1 MRRLLAAAAGSFI
14 AVSAGAGIASAAV
27 SAAELQDMISNQMA
41 SQGGSPPDSV
51 VCPDDLSPDLGA
63 AVTCA
68 VTKNGE
74 TRGVTITVASV
85 ENGQVGL
92 SMALARQ

>member
-1 MRRLLAAAAGSFI
+1 
-14 AVSAGAGIASAAV
+14 
-27 SAAELQDMISNQMA
+27 MISSQMA
-41 SQGGSPPDSV
+41 QAGSPPDAV
-51 VCPDDLSPDLGA
+51 DCPGDLAPELGA

-68 VTKNGE
+68 VTMRGE

-92 SMALARQ
+92 NMSLAQQ